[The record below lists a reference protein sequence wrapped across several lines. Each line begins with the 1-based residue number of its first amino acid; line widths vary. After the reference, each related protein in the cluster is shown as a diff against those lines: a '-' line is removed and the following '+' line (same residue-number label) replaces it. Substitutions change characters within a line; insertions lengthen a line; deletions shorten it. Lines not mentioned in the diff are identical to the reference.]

1 MSAWKWLLT
10 SEMGASEKHVDEV
23 EKLSN
28 GMMFM
33 KCLNEYNKLLAHCN
47 NLKSNLSNVITSHA
61 PFADSSDFAGIAV
74 VAGQKRALKG
84 HTSMRSKKPETPD
97 KPCTSNAV

>member
-1 MSAWKWLLT
+1 
-10 SEMGASEKHVDEV
+10 MGASEKHVDEV

-47 NLKSNLSNVITSHA
+47 NLKSNLSNAITSHA
-61 PFADSSDFAGIAV
+61 SFVDYSELTGIAV
-74 VAGQKRALKG
+74 VAWQ
-84 HTSMRSKKPETPD
+84 KPETPD
-97 KPCTSNAV
+97 KPCTSNTV